1 VLSEKDTGQK
11 KPKYQGLFITGTD
24 TGVGKTV
31 VAAGLVA
38 SLRNS
43 GVDLGVMK
51 PIETGFSLRSSDALF
66 LKRMAD
72 VNDPL
77 ENICPYRF
85 KFPLSPYTAAQLE
98 KASIRL
104 DKISQAYRRLMKRH
118 QGILAEGAG
127 GLLVPITRKMTMA
140 DLALGLNLPLLIVAR
155 TNLGTLNHTLLT
167 VEVAR
172 RRGLKVVGVIF
183 NHLVQR
189 RGLAEKT
196 NPFVIK
202 DFLGVPILGEIPYAP
217 FLKEKNRDREKI
229 KKLIE
234 THVDIKKIRSLLRL
248 R

>member
-1 VLSEKDTGQK
+1 MGQK
-11 KPKYQGLFITGTD
+11 TPKFRGLFITGTD

-43 GVDLGVMK
+43 GVDIGVMK
-51 PIETGFSLRSSDALF
+51 PIETGFSLHSSDAFF
-66 LKRMAD
+66 LKRMAGVD
-72 VNDPL
+72 DPL
-77 ENICPYRF
+77 NSITPYRL
-85 KFPLSPYTAAQLE
+85 KHPLSPFAAAQIE
-98 KASIRL
+98 RVSIRFE
-104 DKISQAYRRLMKRH
+104 KIRWAYHRLLREHQAL
-118 QGILAEGAG
+118 LVEGAG

-140 DLALGLNLPLLIVAR
+140 DLALRLNLPLLIVAR

-172 RRGLKVVGVIF
+172 RRGIKVAGVIF

-196 NPFVIK
+196 NPSVIK
-202 DFLGVPILGEIPYAP
+202 DFLSVPILGEIPYAP
-217 FLKEKNRDREKI
+217 FLKEKSGDREKI

-234 THVDIKKIRSLLRL
+234 AHVDIARVISFFPI
-248 R
+248 

>member
-1 VLSEKDTGQK
+1 MPSEKDMGQK
-11 KPKYQGLFITGTD
+11 KPTYRGLFVTGTD

-31 VAAGLVA
+31 VASGLVA
-38 SLRNS
+38 SLRSS
-43 GVDLGVMK
+43 GVDIGVMK
-51 PIETGFSLRSSDALF
+51 PIETGFSLRSSDAFF
-66 LKRMAD
+66 LKRMAG

-104 DKISQAYRRLMKRH
+104 DKIRQAYHWLMRRH
-118 QGILAEGAG
+118 QGILVEGAG

-140 DLALGLNLPLLIVAR
+140 DLALRLNLPLLIVSR

-172 RRGLKVVGVIF
+172 RRGVKVAGVIF

-196 NPFVIK
+196 NPSVIK
-202 DFLGVPILGEIPYAP
+202 DFLSVPILGEIPYAS
-217 FLKEKNRDREKI
+217 FLKDGNRMSEKI
-229 KKLIE
+229 REWVE
-234 THVDIKKIRSLLRL
+234 THVDVERIRSLLRL
-248 R
+248 

>member
-1 VLSEKDTGQK
+1 MGTPHEKYRGV
-11 KPKYQGLFITGTD
+11 FITGTD

-43 GVDLGVMK
+43 GVDIGVMK
-51 PIETGFSLRSSDALF
+51 PIETGFSPRSSDAFF
-66 LKRMAD
+66 LKRMAGL
-72 VNDPL
+72 NDPL

-85 KFPLSPYTAAQLE
+85 KFPLSPYTAAHLE

-104 DKISQAYRRLMKRH
+104 DKIRQAYHRLMKKH
-118 QGILAEGAG
+118 QGTLVEGAG

-140 DLALGLNLPLLIVAR
+140 DLALRLNLPLLIVAR

-167 VEVAR
+167 VEVAK
-172 RRGLKVVGVIF
+172 RRGIKVVGVIF

-196 NPFVIK
+196 NPSVIK
-202 DFLGVPILGEIPYAP
+202 DFLSVPILGEIPYAP
-217 FLKEKNRDREKI
+217 FLKEKSGDREKI

-234 THVDIKKIRSLLRL
+234 AHVDTERIRSFFEL
-248 R
+248 

>member
-1 VLSEKDTGQK
+1 MLREMNSSQT
-11 KPKYQGLFITGTD
+11 KYRGLFITGTD

-43 GVDLGVMK
+43 GVDIGVMK
-51 PIETGFSLRSSDALF
+51 PIETGFSLGSSDAFF
-66 LKRMAD
+66 LKRVAGVD
-72 VNDPL
+72 DPL

-104 DKISQAYRRLMKRH
+104 DKIRQAYHRLMKRH
-118 QGILAEGAG
+118 QGILVEGAG

-140 DLALGLNLPLLIVAR
+140 DLALRLNLPLLIVAR
-155 TNLGTLNHTLLT
+155 TSLGTLNHTLLT

-172 RRGLKVVGVIF
+172 RRGVKVAGVIF

-189 RGLAEKT
+189 RGLAERT
-196 NPFVIK
+196 NPSVIK
-202 DFLGVPILGEIPYAP
+202 DFLSVPILGEIPYAP
-217 FLKEKNRDREKI
+217 FLKGGNRTNEKI
-229 KKLIE
+229 RKWVE
-234 THVDIKKIRSLLRL
+234 THVDIERIRSLLGL
-248 R
+248 

>member
-1 VLSEKDTGQK
+1 VVSERDTGQK
-11 KPKYQGLFITGTD
+11 KRKYRGLFITGTD

-43 GVDLGVMK
+43 GVDIGVMK
-51 PIETGFSLRSSDALF
+51 PIETGFSLRSSDAFF

-72 VNDPL
+72 VDDPL

-104 DKISQAYRRLMKRH
+104 DKIRQAYHWLLMKH
-118 QGILAEGAG
+118 QAVLVEGAG

-140 DLALGLNLPLLIVAR
+140 DLALRLNLPLLIVAR

-172 RRGLKVVGVIF
+172 RRGIKVAGVIF

-196 NPFVIK
+196 NPSVIK
-202 DFLGVPILGEIPYAP
+202 DFLSVPILGEIPYAH
-217 FLKEKNRDREKI
+217 FLKEKSRDREKI
-229 KKLIE
+229 IKWIE
-234 THVDIKKIRSLLRL
+234 AHVDIARIKAFF
-248 R
+248 

>member
-1 VLSEKDTGQK
+1 VLSKKDMGQK
-11 KPKYQGLFITGTD
+11 KRNDRGLFITGTD
-24 TGVGKTV
+24 TGVGKTL

-43 GVDLGVMK
+43 GVDIGVMK

-72 VNDPL
+72 VHDPL

-104 DKISQAYRRLMKRH
+104 DKIKHAYHRLVKRH
-118 QGILAEGAG
+118 QGTLVEGAG
-127 GLLVPITRKMTMA
+127 GLLVPITRKTTMA
-140 DLALGLNLPLLIVAR
+140 DLALRLNLPVLIVAR
-155 TNLGTLNHTLLT
+155 TNLGTLNHTFLT
-167 VEVAR
+167 VEVAKF
-172 RRGLKVVGVIF
+172 RGIKVLGVIF

-196 NPFVIK
+196 NPAIIK
-202 DFLGVPILGEIPYAP
+202 DFLSVPILGEIPYTP
-217 FLKEKNRDREKI
+217 FLKGKNRDREKI
-229 KKLIE
+229 RRCVEI
-234 THVDIKKIRSLLRL
+234 HVDIERIRSLLAL
-248 R
+248 